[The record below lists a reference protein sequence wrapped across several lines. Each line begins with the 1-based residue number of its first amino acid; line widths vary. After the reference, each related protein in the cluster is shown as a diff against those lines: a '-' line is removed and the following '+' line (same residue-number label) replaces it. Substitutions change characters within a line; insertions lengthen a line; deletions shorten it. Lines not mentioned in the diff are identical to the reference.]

1 MDFAGRNVLVVG
13 LARTGEATAEFL
25 LRRGARVTITE
36 SKSREDLGP
45 RAEYWTRRGVK
56 LETGGHTL
64 ASFLNA
70 DLIIPSPGVPRH
82 PEFAAAIARGIPVW
96 SEIELAARHLKGKI
110 IGITGTNG
118 KSTTTTLLH
127 RILKDDGRKA
137 FLAGNIGTPLISFV
151 DKSRDDHMYVTEIS
165 SFQLE
170 YVHAFRAP
178 LALILNLSGNHL
190 DWHASMEDYA
200 AAKAK
205 LLFGQ
210 KAGDAAVLNR
220 EDAAIWA
227 WKDAAVSDIY
237 GFSGKRPVRRGA
249 FIRAVCDNQDASGN
263 RGSRVVCD
271 SRADRVDQ
279 VVSDNRDDRVAWVVV
294 RDEKGERRILPVSEI
309 KLPGLHNRENVLAAT
324 AAAGLLGVAP
334 SRIRA
339 SVRGFRGLEHRLEQ
353 VATIRGV
360 SFVNDSKA
368 TTVDAA
374 LKALA
379 SFTRPVVLILGG
391 KDKGSDFRPLRRAV
405 RRGVKTVVLVGA
417 AREKIRAALA
427 GTVPLLEAG
436 TYPEVIR
443 TAYAAAS
450 PGDIVLLA
458 PACTSWD
465 MFRDFEERGRIFKR
479 EVRRLA
485 ARPKQ
490 RRG

>member
-1 MDFAGRNVLVVG
+1 MDLQGKNVLVVG
-13 LARTGEATAEFL
+13 LARTGAATAEFL

-45 RAEYWTRRGVK
+45 KAEYWSRRGVT

-64 ASFLNA
+64 ASFLRA
-70 DLIIPSPGVPRH
+70 DLIVPSPGVPRR

-96 SEIELAARHLKGKI
+96 SEIELAAQYLKGTI

-118 KSTTTTLLH
+118 KSTTTALLH
-127 RILKDDGRKA
+127 GILKDAGRKA

-151 DKSRDDHMYVTEIS
+151 DKSRDDHLYVTEIS

-170 YVHAFRAP
+170 YIHAFRAP

-190 DWHASMEDYA
+190 DWHDSMEDYV

-210 KAGDAAVLNR
+210 KAGDAAILNR
-220 EDAAIWA
+220 EDARIWA
-227 WKDAAVSDIY
+227 WKDSAVSDIY

-249 FIRAVCDNQDASGN
+249 FIRDG
-263 RGSRVVCD
+263 
-271 SRADRVDQ
+271 
-279 VVSDNRDDRVAWVVV
+279 WVVV
-294 RDEKGERRILPVSEI
+294 RDGGERRILPVSEI
-309 KLPGLHNRENVLAAT
+309 RLPGLHNRENVLAAT
-324 AAAGLLGVAP
+324 VAARLLDVAP
-334 SRIRA
+334 SRIRV

-391 KDKGSDFRPLRRAV
+391 KDKGSDFRPLRREV
-405 RRGVKTVVLVGA
+405 RRRVKSIVLIGA
-417 AREKIRAALA
+417 AKDKIRAALA
-427 GTVPLLEAG
+427 GTVPLLEAR
-436 TYPEVIR
+436 TYPEVVR

-450 PGDIVLLA
+450 PGDVVLLA

-465 MFRDFEERGRIFKR
+465 MFRDFEERGRVFKN

-485 ARPKQ
+485 ARPKWGK
-490 RRG
+490 R